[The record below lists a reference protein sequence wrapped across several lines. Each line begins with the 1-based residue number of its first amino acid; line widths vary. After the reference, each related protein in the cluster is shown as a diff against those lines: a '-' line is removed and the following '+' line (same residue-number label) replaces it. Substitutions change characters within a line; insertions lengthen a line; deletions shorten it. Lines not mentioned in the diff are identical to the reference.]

1 MSEAPRS
8 PLITLNAVEG
18 QTPKAVAAVKPQLQV
33 PAPAGPEGRSRLPQ
47 PQTRLPMPSTHLP
60 LPTRNGASK
69 RKQDFTPDVQQTVG
83 GKKRKADAM
92 RGAPP
97 PKMPNIVRRT
107 ASATTRPG
115 TRTAATAKP
124 AVGRP
129 PAASRAGA
137 SRGAAAAKT
146 GARTVT
152 TRGSAAKP
160 AVSKAGG
167 MTRSNS
173 GSTIPKGAPVK
184 KRPAWDL
191 KGRIEDME
199 KTMRSM
205 QSEKE
210 AITQQ
215 KEEITQHSD
224 NIQQDLLTLQREN
237 TTLRQR
243 VNEAEVTLRDLQS
256 KNRNMEDDLER
267 VNRQKKAVERE
278 RDDLESDLQTSRKEC
293 QGLKGTIAQQAA
305 AQEGIK
311 AELQLRNS
319 QIETTNIAL
328 QAEKGAVASLQA
340 ELAEARDKIA
350 ALDRQLQQAETD
362 RRVLHNT
369 IQELKGN
376 IRVFARLRPLLS
388 PDGNAAND
396 GLDDIPHFD
405 WHDGNILELDRAMD
419 GDPNETMSGF
429 KRTES
434 QKIEFSF
441 DRVFAPSS
449 SQGEVFEEISQLV
462 QSALDGYKVCIFAY
476 GQTGSGKTHTMEGN
490 LEQGPEQRGMIPR
503 AVEQVFRTAERLR
516 GKGWEYKISASFLE
530 IYNESLR
537 DLLDSKSDK
546 KMDIKM
552 KDNRGSK
559 DNKTN
564 DVHVTNQ
571 VVVDVNSE
579 DEVYPLLKKANKHR
593 AVAATKCNDRS
604 SRSHS
609 VFQLR
614 IKGQNSL
621 TSESCAGMLN
631 LVDLAGSEQVKKSG
645 SQGKQLQEAQSIN
658 KSLSNLSLVI
668 TALSN
673 KEPHIPYRNSK
684 LTYLLQNSLGGNSKT
699 LMFVNVSP
707 QEEHLV
713 ETVNSLRFA
722 TTVNQCNIGTAQK
735 KVK

>member
-8 PLITLNAVEG
+8 PLITLNGGDG
-18 QTPKAVAAVKPQLQV
+18 QPPKAVAAVKPQPQT
-33 PAPAGPEGRSRLPQ
+33 PAEGKSRLPQ
-47 PQTRLPMPSTHLP
+47 PQTRLPMPSTLLP
-60 LPTRNGASK
+60 VPRYGATK
-69 RKQDFTPDVQQTVG
+69 RKQDFTPEVSQAVG
-83 GKKRKADAM
+83 GKKRKADTA
-92 RGAPP
+92 RAAPP
-97 PKMPNIVRRT
+97 PKMPNIGRRT
-107 ASATTRPG
+107 ATAGAATRPG
-115 TRTAATAKP
+115 TRATAAAKP
-124 AVGRP
+124 PVARP
-129 PAASRAGA
+129 TAASRAVA

-146 GARTVT
+146 AVTARCA
-152 TRGSAAKP
+152 GAKP
-160 AVSKAGG
+160 APKAGG

-173 GSTIPKGAPVK
+173 GSTIPKGAPGK

-205 QSEKE
+205 KSEKE

-224 NIQQDLLTLQREN
+224 HIQQGLQTLQQEN
-237 TTLRQR
+237 ASLKQR
-243 VNEAEVTLRDLQS
+243 VQEREAEVRDLQS
-256 KNRNMEDDLER
+256 RIRNLEDDVER
-267 VNRQKKAVERE
+267 VSRQKKTLERE
-278 RDDLESDLQTSRKEC
+278 RDELESDLQTSRQTC

-311 AELQLRNS
+311 AELQLSKS
-319 QIETTNIAL
+319 QLETTNVAL
-328 QAEKGAVASLQA
+328 QGESKRADGLQE
-340 ELAEARDKIA
+340 ELARAVKKVEEQHM
-350 ALDRQLQQAETD
+350 QLQQAETD

-388 PDGNAAND
+388 AEGTVADNNAV
-396 GLDDIPHFD
+396 DDVPHFD
-405 WHDGNILELDRAMD
+405 WHDGNTLELDKAMD
-419 GDPNETMSGF
+419 GDPNETMSGLR
-429 KRTES
+429 RTES
-434 QKIEFSF
+434 QKVEFNF

-449 SQGEVFEEISQLV
+449 SQAEVFEEISQLV
-462 QSALDGYKVCIFAY
+462 QSALDGYNVCIFAY
-476 GQTGSGKTHTMEGN
+476 GQTGSGKTHTMEGIVEGN
-490 LEQGPEQRGMIPR
+490 PEQRGMIPR
-503 AVEQVFRTAERLR
+503 AVEQVFHTAEQLKT
-516 GKGWEYKISASFLE
+516 KGWEYKITASFLE

-537 DLLDSKSDK
+537 DLLDSKPDK
-546 KMDIKM
+546 KMDIKI
-552 KDNRGSK
+552 NEGRGRK

-571 VVVDVNSE
+571 VFVDVTSE
-579 DEVYPLLKKANKHR
+579 AEVHPLLKKANKHR

-614 IKGQNSL
+614 IKGENRL
-621 TSESCAGMLN
+621 TAESCSGMLN
-631 LVDLAGSEQVKKSG
+631 LIDLAGSEQIKKSG

-658 KSLSNLSLVI
+658 KSLSALSLVI

-673 KEPHIPYRNSK
+673 KDPHIPYRNSK

-707 QEEHLV
+707 QEEHLG
-713 ETVNSLRFA
+713 ESINSLRFA
-722 TTVNQCNIGTAQK
+722 TAVNQCNIGTAQK